1 MEVNF
6 GTDVAEYSFDFDF
19 AGSVCAVVTLIGTP
33 VDFLLQIKAILAPD
47 EDLDEA
53 MGYQNAK

>member
-19 AGSVCAVVTLIGTP
+19 AGVSQLSLISIT
-33 VDFLLQIKAILAPD
+33 VK
-47 EDLDEA
+47 
-53 MGYQNAK
+53 